1 MSNSV
6 EGAEKKVIVA
16 KGKLKDGLVI
26 VEDREQASF
35 LYEKGYGILLGDVLR
50 LKLVE
55 AAYLVYRGFLEIE
68 GAGFWN
74 LVKMGSEE
82 NPEFWT
88 ILNVYSDLRNRA
100 LIAKPGVEDEEILVD
115 WKKKE
120 RVRRLLVRV
129 VREGIR
135 VGFPLFEDLFRRALE
150 SGRELVMAVVDKE
163 GVISYYIVEGVS
175 REGPEV
181 LTGVT
186 L

>member
-1 MSNSV
+1 V
-6 EGAEKKVIVA
+6 LVA
-16 KGKLKDGLVI
+16 KGRLEGSLVI
-26 VEDREQASF
+26 VEDPEAVSF
-35 LYEKGYGILLGDVLR
+35 LYEKGYGVMFGGTLR

-55 AAYLVYRGFLEIE
+55 AAYLVYRGFLEVD
-68 GAGFWN
+68 GADFWS
-74 LVKMGSEE
+74 LVEAGARE

-100 LIAKPGVEDEEILVD
+100 LVAKPGVEDEEILVD

-135 VGFPLFEDLFRRALE
+135 VGFPLFEELFRRALE

-181 LTGVT
+181 LAG
-186 L
+186 LPFQD

>member
-1 MSNSV
+1 VSGSV
-6 EGAEKKVIVA
+6 EGSEKKAIVA
-16 KGKLKDGLVI
+16 RGRLRDGYVLV
-26 VEDREQASF
+26 EEGEEAEF
-35 LYEKGYGILLGDVLR
+35 LYGKGYGIMLGGALR

-55 AAYLVYRGFLEIE
+55 AAYLVYRGFLVVE
-68 GAGFWN
+68 GAGFWD
-74 LVKMGSEE
+74 LVRMGAEE

-100 LIAKPGVEDEEILVD
+100 LVAKPGVEDEEILVD

-135 VGFPLFEDLFRRALE
+135 LGFPLFEDLFRRALE

-181 LTGVT
+181 LAGVT
-186 L
+186 I